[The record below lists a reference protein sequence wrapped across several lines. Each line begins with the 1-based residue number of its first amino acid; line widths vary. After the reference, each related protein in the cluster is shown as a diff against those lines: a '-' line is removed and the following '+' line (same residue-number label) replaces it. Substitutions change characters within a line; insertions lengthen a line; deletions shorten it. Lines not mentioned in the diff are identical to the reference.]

1 MKENFEVKL
10 RLNNDNKR
18 KLVIINE
25 IIEDYS
31 AQGYTLTLRQLYY
44 QLVTKNIIPN
54 NTKEYG
60 KLSNLL
66 KKGRMAG
73 IVDWDAIEDRQRIP
87 KIPYSA
93 DDIPDALDD
102 LLRQY
107 RLDRMKNQDVIV
119 EVWSEKDALS
129 GILYEI
135 TSKYHVRLVIN
146 RGYSSITAIYDA
158 YKRFKEAIIDEKKV
172 YVLYFGD
179 HDPSG
184 LDMIR
189 DIKERLMNLLMIG
202 LLREKAEDM
211 KNMTNDDE
219 EFKEMIDSHMGWV
232 QEHLSVIHV
241 GLTYDQVLE
250 FNPPPNPA
258 KEDDPRSKGYKA
270 QYGTSSWEVDALPP
284 NILNELLTEAIEAE
298 IALSKYEE
306 ILAQE
311 EEDKY
316 KLEKVKN
323 KFNEGE
329 V

>member
-1 MKENFEVKL
+1 MKEIFDIKL

-25 IIEDYS
+25 IIEEYS

-44 QLVTKNIIPN
+44 QLVTKNIIDN

-73 IVDWDAIEDRQRIP
+73 IIDWDAIEDRQRVP

-93 DDIPDALDD
+93 DNIPDALDD
-102 LLRQY
+102 LLNQY
-107 RLDRMKNQDVIV
+107 RLDRMHNQDVLI

-146 RGYSSITAIYDA
+146 RGYGSITAIYDA
-158 YKRFKEAIIDEKKV
+158 YKRFRKAIINEKPV

-184 LDMIR
+184 LDMVR
-189 DIKERLMNLLMIG
+189 DIRERLLNLLTFGITRDKINDFKKVANNEDLRDMI
-202 LLREKAEDM
+202 
-211 KNMTNDDE
+211 N
-219 EFKEMIDSHMGWV
+219 SHIVWV
-232 QEHLSVIHV
+232 KSLFEVHHI

-250 FNPPPNPA
+250 YEPPPNPA
-258 KEDDPRSKGYKA
+258 KENDPRSRWYKEN
-270 QYGTSSWEVDALPP
+270 YGNSSWEVDALRPD
-284 NILNELLTEAIEAE
+284 ILNSLLTEAIEDKISMIKFGE
-298 IALSKYEE
+298 VLE
-306 ILAQE
+306 QE
-311 EEDKY
+311 NKDKD
-316 KLEKVKN
+316 KLEEVKN
-323 KFNEGE
+323 NFNKE
-329 V
+329 